1 MPRITKKETARQA
14 KARHAQGLKADFS
27 KRSSKEI
34 LQPLREQVLEQ
45 RASKAS
51 STESEGR
58 GKSRDPKYYKD
69 GGLFGDPIK
78 RAQRKAKRK
87 MRKDMK
93 NAPVFPG
100 PTRKTKRQQKRGLR
114 QMRKQ
119 QGR

>member
-1 MPRITKKETARQA
+1 MKASMPGKEVFQEKSA
-14 KARHAQGLKADFS
+14 
-27 KRSSKEI
+27 KEI
-34 LQPLREQVLEQ
+34 LKPLREQIEAK
-45 RASKAS
+45 RAAEPS
-51 STESEGR
+51 STSRGR
-58 GKSRDPKYYKD
+58 VRRSGPKYYAKE
-69 GGLFGDPIK
+69 GGLFGNPIK

>member
-1 MPRITKKETARQA
+1 MGSLIKGKKK
-14 KARHAQGLKADFS
+14 KAFG
-27 KRSSKEI
+27 
-34 LQPLREQVLEQ
+34 
-45 RASKAS
+45 
-51 STESEGR
+51 G
-58 GKSRDPKYYKD
+58 GK
-69 GGLFGDPIK
+69 FGDPIK

>member
-1 MPRITKKETARQA
+1 M
-14 KARHAQGLKADFS
+14 
-27 KRSSKEI
+27 
-34 LQPLREQVLEQ
+34 PLRQQVLEQ

-51 STESEGR
+51 ETESEGR
-58 GKSRDPKYYKD
+58 VKRRGPKYYKD
-69 GGLFGDPIK
+69 GGLFGNPIK

-114 QMRKQ
+114 QVRKQ
-119 QGR
+119 QLR